1 VPGYLVPADR
11 SRSVDTGASS
21 SKRPSTSLLH
31 TEPDTRSRFAGR
43 LSLLVENR
51 RPVGAHATK
60 LTAWA
65 VGYYPVSML
74 AARWHGNR
82 DVRLEDVELDL
93 ELGRGM
99 VEADVRY
106 CGICG
111 SDVAEY
117 AHGPFAIRLRPHA
130 LSGQA
135 PPVTLGHEISG
146 RITAVGDDVAGLA
159 PGDRVSV
166 DACWRCGNCPACR
179 AGRYNLCPLGGGIGL
194 CSDGG
199 FASRVRFP
207 AYAAVPLPEA
217 VSDRAGA
224 LLEPLAVGLH
234 ALERGGA
241 RAGDRVVVLGF
252 GPIGATA
259 ATLATAMGLT
269 VLVSEPSPA
278 RRRRAEALGHRTIAL
293 DGSPRDAARA
303 VRNATGGG
311 VELVIDASGVPA
323 ALEAAP
329 DMTVRGGTI
338 VVVGLPKRPPE
349 IDAARL
355 VLFERSIVGSLGYA
369 NDLPRVASLIAA
381 GHLKPDVLITR
392 EVGLEDV
399 PAELARLAAD
409 PGSDVKVLVDL
420 GA

>member
-1 VPGYLVPADR
+1 
-11 SRSVDTGASS
+11 
-21 SKRPSTSLLH
+21 
-31 TEPDTRSRFAGR
+31 
-43 LSLLVENR
+43 
-51 RPVGAHATK
+51 
-60 LTAWA
+60 
-65 VGYYPVSML
+65 ML
-74 AARWHGNR
+74 AVRWHGNR
-82 DVRLEDVELDL
+82 DVRVEDVEFDS
-93 ELGRGM
+93 ELGIGM

-111 SDVAEY
+111 SDIAEY

-135 PPVTLGHEISG
+135 PPVTLGHELSG
-146 RITAVGDDVAGLA
+146 RITAIGENVDEVA

-166 DACWRCGNCPACR
+166 DACWRCGKCAACR
-179 AGRYNLCPLGGGIGL
+179 AGRYNLCPLGGSLGL

-199 FASRVRFP
+199 FAARVRFP
-207 AYAAVPLPEA
+207 AYAAVRLPDT

-234 ALERGGA
+234 ALDRGGA

-252 GPIGATA
+252 GPIGATTA
-259 ATLATAMGLT
+259 AVAVAMGLE

-278 RRRRAEALGHRTIAL
+278 RRRRAEELGHRTIAPES
-293 DGSPRDAARA
+293 SPRDSARA
-303 VRNATGGG
+303 VRNATDGG
-311 VELVIDASGVPA
+311 VELVIDASGMPA

-329 DMTVRGGTI
+329 DMTLRGGTI

-355 VLFERSIVGSLGYA
+355 VLFERSVVGSLGYA
-369 NDLPRVASLIAA
+369 NDLPRVAALIAA
-381 GHLKPDVLITR
+381 GRLATDPLITR

-399 PAELARLAAD
+399 PSELERLAAD
-409 PGSDVKVLVDL
+409 PGSDLKVLVDL
-420 GA
+420 GAER